1 MYLVNYFKR
10 QTTTENETVQIAAAQ
25 ANLTN
30 IKEKRG
36 SLCKIQK
43 MQKKT
48 TKKKKQLAI
57 KNKYMKPNIFSNDNE
72 FQARPYVLG

>member
-10 QTTTENETVQIAAAQ
+10 QTTTENETVQTAAAQ

-36 SLCKIQK
+36 DAKCK
-43 MQKKT
+43 MQKK
-48 TKKKKQLAI
+48 KNNQLAI

-72 FQARPYVLG
+72 FQARPYVLC